1 MARLAR
7 TVKSNKPPMA
17 RRAFDEK
24 FAAAFRLSPAAIIIT
39 SLADGRCLEV
49 NDAFTR
55 ITGYTREEAIGR
67 TALELGVWE
76 NPADRNKLIEA
87 IRQAGRIHD
96 WEFAFRHKTGRRGIG
111 LVSAEVIDLAGEPY
125 LIMMVQDITQH
136 KPAADTPHTYANNL
150 QARNEELAVFAHTVA
165 HDLKSPLGN
174 IIGFIEWLQL
184 RPEMPADE
192 RQNYIDVIAR
202 NATKMDNILDELL
215 LLACMRQGDVESMP
229 LDMARIIT
237 EAQQRLRFMIAETRA
252 RICAPPAWPIAIGYT
267 PWVEEVWL
275 NYLSNAIKYGGQP
288 PLVALGA
295 RVQPDGR
302 VRFWVSDNGRG
313 LTADDQMQLFNQFT
327 RLTEISIEGY
337 GLGLSI
343 VRRIVERL
351 GGEVGVESDGLPG
364 HGSVFYFTLPDAASA

>member
-1 MARLAR
+1 MARLVRA
-7 TVKSNKPPMA
+7 VKSNKPPMA

-24 FAAAFRLSPAAIIIT
+24 FAAAFRLSPAAIIT

-49 NDAFTR
+49 NEAFTR
-55 ITGYTREEAIGR
+55 LTGYTREEAIGR

-96 WEFAFRHKTGRRGIG
+96 WEFAFRHKTGRRGTG
-111 LVSAEVIDLAGEPY
+111 LVSAEVIDLAGEPC
-125 LIMMVQDITQH
+125 LIMMAQDITQH
-136 KPAADTPHTYANNL
+136 KPAADTPQTYANDL
-150 QARNEELAVFAHTVA
+150 QARNEELTAFAHSVA

-215 LLACMRQGDVESMP
+215 LLARMRQGDVESMP

-252 RICAPPAWPIAIGYT
+252 RICAPPAWPIAIGYA
-267 PWVEEVWL
+267 PWVEEVWV

-288 PLVALGA
+288 PVIELGCDLA
-295 RVQPDGR
+295 PNNVI
-302 VRFWVSDNGRG
+302 RFWVCDNGSG
-313 LTADDQMQLFNQFT
+313 IAPEAHQHLFTPFSQLSEARAT
-327 RLTEISIEGY
+327 GH
-337 GLGLSI
+337 GLGLSF
-343 VRRIVERL
+343 VKYIVEKM
-351 GGEVGVESDGLPG
+351 GGTVDARSSQS
-364 HGSVFYFTLPDAASA
+364 GSTFSFTLPAAG